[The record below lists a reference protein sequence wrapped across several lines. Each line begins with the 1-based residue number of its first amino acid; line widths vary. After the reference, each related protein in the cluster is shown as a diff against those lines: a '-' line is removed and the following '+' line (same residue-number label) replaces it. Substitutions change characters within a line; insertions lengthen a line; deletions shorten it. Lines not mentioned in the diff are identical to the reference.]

1 MKNTFIKLYFS
12 DLSKLVF
19 LSTFGFRKSKIGF
32 RDILRVI
39 LTQIYF
45 TSLQALPLVIM
56 LSFFMGLIMSFYLS
70 SQYSIVDIS
79 LSQNNI
85 LVLIILNQLIP
96 LLTAF
101 LVIARSCTAV
111 ASELG
116 NMKVNNE
123 IMALESMG
131 ISQIQYIVAPRFFA
145 GMISILTLSFYFCF
159 IFLFFMLFF
168 SFFVMDNFDV
178 YSFISSIVDE
188 TSVLD
193 IIIFIFKNLI
203 IGGVIFIISSINGL
217 SVSIYSTEVP
227 VATINAVVHSIIFCI
242 FASLFFTLIK
252 VIISV

>member
-1 MKNTFIKLYFS
+1 MKKAFIKLYFS

-19 LSTFGFRKSKIGF
+19 LSTISFKKSKIGF
-32 RDILRVI
+32 RDIIRVI

-45 TSLQALPLVIM
+45 TSLQAMPLVIM

-70 SQYSIVDIS
+70 SQYSLLDIS
-79 LSQNNI
+79 FSQNNV

-123 IMALESMG
+123 ILALESMG

-145 GMISILTLSFYFCF
+145 GMISILTLSFYFCIMF
-159 IFLFFMLFF
+159 IIFMLICCFF
-168 SFFVMDNFDV
+168 IMNNFDA
-178 YSFISSIVDE
+178 YSFIASIVDE
-188 TSVLD
+188 TTTLD
-193 IIIFIFKNLI
+193 IVIFVLKNLL
-203 IGGVIFIISSINGL
+203 IGGIIFIISCINGL

-242 FASLFFTLIK
+242 FASLFFMLINF
-252 VIISV
+252 VITV